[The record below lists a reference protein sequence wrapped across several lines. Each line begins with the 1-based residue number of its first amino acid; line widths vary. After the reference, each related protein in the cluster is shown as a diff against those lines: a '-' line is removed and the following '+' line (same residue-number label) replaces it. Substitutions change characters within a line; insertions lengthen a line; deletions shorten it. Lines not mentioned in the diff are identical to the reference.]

1 MEKISLN
8 TNDTPNITL
17 DIKGDLTIKGWP
29 NTEVIAS
36 NSSKDDLKVVE
47 VDSQIQITCLKDCS
61 VKVPYGATLN
71 NVVVNGN
78 CSIKSVEGIINV
90 EAVYGNLT
98 LRSVGSSSL
107 GVVHGNLVAK
117 NISGD
122 LRLHAGRG
130 NANVKDV
137 QGDFIIEDTIT
148 GNLKLS
154 DVDKNASASLRGNAT
169 INLDPSPGH
178 TYSFEA
184 NGNLSCYIPSDAST
198 NVEIIR
204 AAKISLKLPDV
215 VTPSPV
221 KTPYRFS
228 LGDGDANLNLSA
240 GGNVYLRGQFRDWD
254 MDGIDLEIEKD
265 LEDFSLEIEEQVL
278 QQMEAQMEM
287 WESDLESQLANIT
300 SSLEIGGVSAEK
312 SRKIAEKTRHA
323 TERANQRAQEKM
335 KRAQEKMQ
343 RKVEAA
349 RRRAERKA
357 RAAER
362 AARDRRRRPESS
374 QWTPPKPDP
383 AQEPV
388 SDAERLMILEM
399 LEQSKIT
406 IDEAEQ
412 LLAAL
417 EGKNE

>member
-1 MEKISLN
+1 VDKITLN
-8 TNDTPNITL
+8 TSETPDITL
-17 DIKGDLTIKGWP
+17 DIKGNLTIKGWP
-29 NTEVIAS
+29 NTEIIAS
-36 NSSKDDLKVVE
+36 SSSKEDLKVEE
-47 VDSQIQITCLKDCS
+47 VGDKIQITCTSDCTI
-61 VKVPYGATLN
+61 KVPYGAILN
-71 NVVVNGN
+71 NVIVNGN
-78 CSIKSVEGIINV
+78 GSINSVEGSINV
-90 EAVYGNLT
+90 ETVFGNLT
-98 LRSVGSSSL
+98 LRSVGSSKL

-117 NISGD
+117 NISGE
-122 LRLHAGRG
+122 LCFYAVKG

-137 QGDFIIEDTIT
+137 QGDFVVEDTIT

-154 DVDKNASASLRGNAT
+154 DVDNNASASANGNAT
-169 INLDPSPGH
+169 IYLDPSPGH
-178 TYSFEA
+178 TYSFVA

-198 NVEIIR
+198 NVEIAR
-204 AAKISLKLPDV
+204 ADKISLKLPDIEL
-215 VTPSPV
+215 PSPL
-221 KTPYRFS
+221 KAPYSFT
-228 LGDGDANLNLSA
+228 LGDGDAILSLSA
-240 GGNVYLRGQFRDWD
+240 GGNVKLRGQFRDWD
-254 MDGIDLEIEKD
+254 MGGIDLDIDKD
-265 LEDFSLEIEEQVL
+265 LEDFSLDIEEQVL

-287 WESDLESQLANIT
+287 WEADLESQIADIT
-300 SSLEIGGVSAEK
+300 TNLEISGVSAEK
-312 SRKIAEKTRHA
+312 AKKIAEKTRRS

-343 RKVEAA
+343 RKVESA

-374 QWTPPKPDP
+374 QWTPPKPAP

-388 SDAERLMILEM
+388 SDKERLMILEM

-417 EGKNE
+417 VGNTE

>member
-1 MEKISLN
+1 MEKISID
-8 TNDTPNITL
+8 TNETPNITL
-17 DIKGDLTIKGWP
+17 DVKGNLTVKGSP
-29 NTEVIAS
+29 NSEVIAS
-36 NSSKDDLKVVE
+36 SSSKEDLKVEE
-47 VDSQIQITCLKDCS
+47 VDEKIRITCYRDCT
-61 VKVPYGATLN
+61 VKVPYWATLN
-71 NVVVNGN
+71 HVIVSGNG
-78 CSIKSVEGIINV
+78 SIKSVEGSLNV

-98 LRSVGSSSL
+98 LRSVGSSTL

-122 LRLHAGRG
+122 LRLNAVRG

-137 QGDFIIEDTIT
+137 QGDFVVEDTIT
-148 GNLKLS
+148 SNLKLS
-154 DVDKNASASLRGNAT
+154 DVDNNATASARGNAT
-169 INLDPSPGH
+169 IYLDPSPGH

-198 NVEIIR
+198 NVEISR
-204 AAKISLKLPDV
+204 AAKISIKLQDIVP
-215 VTPSPV
+215 PSPV
-221 KTPYRFS
+221 KAPYNFS
-228 LGDGDANLNLSA
+228 LGDGDANLSLSA
-240 GGNVYLRGQFRDWD
+240 GGNVNLRGQSRDWD
-254 MDGIDLEIEKD
+254 MDGIDLDIEKD
-265 LEDFSLEIEEQVL
+265 LDDFSLEIEEQVL
-278 QQMEAQMEM
+278 QQMEANIEL
-287 WESDLESQLANIT
+287 WEADLETQIANIT
-300 SSLEIGGVSAEK
+300 TSLEMSGVTAEK
-312 SRKIAEKTRHA
+312 ASKIAEKTRLA

-374 QWTPPKPDP
+374 QWTPPEPEP

-406 IDEAEQ
+406 MDEAEQ

-417 EGKNE
+417 EGKSE